1 MLNMEETK
9 LQKRKRKAQNEGNNR
24 LLVSTC
30 ADLSDV
36 YMKSGRFQQAI
47 EEFKT
52 LAEVYKLEHNQIEYG
67 KANRAIG
74 EAYLGLH
81 NFKKALEHQK
91 IYLNIAVS
99 EKNNAEI
106 QRAYATIGH
115 IYLTMYL
122 ETQADADQNLNAAY
136 KYFMRSMK
144 VCESLTAINK
154 LEKADMQAR
163 LFSNLGLV
171 KDSLGDYNKAIELF
185 TTSINICKANDIYEQ
200 LSRGYM
206 SLAALYDKKE
216 ETSKTM
222 HHYNLAI
229 EAAKKLKDNID
240 LMCTALHTK
249 AEALIKLGDFHA
261 AKKTLYKAYKLN
273 SPNIEDRKMI
283 EKYLRA
289 VATMCYDED
298 KLVVETNDNRALKKL
313 YESMGDCACVVK
325 NYPKAIE
332 YYKLMLNYAERSGVS
347 GKELA
352 TCYNSLAQT
361 YEDNK
366 MFKEAVQYFEKEFE
380 FRDNIKDALDAM
392 SKIADNKESAEE
404 SMDDVVGV
412 YDKAIKYCQEKD
424 NLKEE
429 RRMIARCIK
438 YLQRIGK
445 TSEVCRYQQKLN
457 ALKVPDREDDSSS
470 SECESHNSSIIDDK
484 ENCLNLDDITDSDD
498 STEEEKPIN
507 PSVVVVGKRRS
518 KNFAIKKNA
527 KGESQLHVACIN
539 GKIPV
544 VKHLLEQGHPVNVR
558 DNTGWLPIHEAC
570 NHGFYEIVKLLLDK
584 GAAIN
589 DRGGVKCE
597 GITPIFDAANNG
609 HLNIVQLL
617 LDRGASVTIKS
628 DNGDTPLNVLKVWH
642 QRYPFEG
649 EDYVLYNTVVAKMT
663 EALKKV
669 GENVSEN
676 VVVHEPVSG
685 ESEEVVVSEKSEDSE
700 IESDRDSD
708 SSSSNIPLRPSSGPN
723 LLNEYQE
730 IMKNL
735 GKKSSTSNT
744 RDIRSNVRNKPALL
758 REKDVS
764 FDDWLEDDLQPGK
777 ATKKRKTSL
786 TEAVVTSSTRKRSS
800 DSPRR
805 NTPNKRLSDENR
817 QISDVIATTSSSPS
831 PTRRIFTP
839 SNIQKN
845 SAKRK
850 IQTSLIDSGISK
862 TTNSVKHRPLQT
874 LQRHRSLENI
884 KQSKITTFGSSKSS
898 IEPDSTMSSPNKFSY
913 TQIPVVQDVTPNIP
927 VAHAIST
934 GDLMVFVDV
943 KVEGKVFRVPV
954 LLAQVQTNTI
964 GWLAE
969 QAALKYARKECSKP
983 ELELETTTG
992 ALLSDEDPLS
1002 LLFPLGTTQA
1012 EPVVGK
1018 IVKLFE
1024 TPLVGKYRDAC
1035 SHMKEAVDDKLVRIL
1050 EEFSVNLNLQNLGLM
1065 SNTLSPLCKA
1075 LNHQTT
1081 LLDLN
1086 LSGNFLDIHCMV
1098 VLCSS
1103 LPSLVNLTS
1112 LNLKCTGLSSSHLT
1126 ELVNMFSIAS
1136 TRILEK
1142 LKRLDL
1148 SNNYLRNR
1156 SCEQL
1161 VEILRHLKLEH
1172 LNIANVT
1179 FSSGIF
1185 QDLHNRNMRLNLQNV
1200 KYLNI
1205 SNNQLSSR
1213 DLENIISWTV
1223 ANNLVDLNLSRNTLK
1238 NTTLGHYN
1246 EDFDKDDKFN
1256 SLHSLNLSRCK
1267 LTDNDLYHILRL
1279 CSNKSIVKLDVSYN
1293 IDLTA
1298 VTLRRILELPVLEEI
1313 NLIGCDNI
1321 LKYFSEFYEE
1331 VTESCRRKCLKLTVD
1346 FNMYSSEVDSLIEN
1360 FKKLYTEP
1368 VIDKGERLLIIHSK
1382 EWEK

>member
-1 MLNMEETK
+1 MDETK
-9 LQKRKRKAQNEGNNR
+9 LQKRKRKAQNEGNTR

-47 EEFKT
+47 EEYET
-52 LAEVYKLEHNQIEYG
+52 LAEIYKLEHNQIEYG
-67 KANRAIG
+67 KANRGIG

-91 IYLNIAVS
+91 IYLNKAVS

-115 IYLTMYL
+115 IYLTTYL
-122 ETQADADQNLNAAY
+122 ETQTDADQNLNAAY

-144 VCESLTAINK
+144 VCESLTTINK

-171 KDSLGDYNKAIELF
+171 KESLGDYNKAIELF
-185 TTSINICKANDIYEQ
+185 TTSINICKTNDIYEQ

-206 SLAALYDKKE
+206 SLAALYDKKG

-261 AKKTLYKAYKLN
+261 AKKTLYKAYKLK

-289 VATMCYDED
+289 VATMCYAED
-298 KLVVETNDNRALKKL
+298 KLVVETNDNRDLKKL
-313 YESMGDCACVVK
+313 YETMGDSACIVK
-325 NYPKAIE
+325 NFSKAIE
-332 YYKLMLNYAERSGVS
+332 YYKLMLNYAEKSGVS

-352 TCYNSLAQT
+352 TYYNSLAQT

-380 FRDNIKDALDAM
+380 LRDNIKDALDAM

-404 SMDDVVGV
+404 SMGEVIEV
-412 YDKAIKYCQEKD
+412 YNKAIKYCQEKN

-438 YLQRIGK
+438 YLQRIGI

-457 ALKVPDREDDSSS
+457 ALKIPDKDDDSSS
-470 SECESHNSSIIDDK
+470 SECESHDSSVIDDK
-484 ENCLNLDDITDSDD
+484 ENCVNLDDITDSDD
-498 STEEEKPIN
+498 SEEEEKPIN
-507 PSVVVVGKRRS
+507 PSVAVVGKRRS

-544 VKHLLEQGHPVNVR
+544 VKHLLDQGHPVNVR

-609 HLNIVQLL
+609 HIRIVQLL
-617 LDRGASVTIKS
+617 LDRGASLTIKS

-649 EDYVLYNTVVAKMT
+649 EDYDLYKTVVDRMT

-669 GENVSEN
+669 GENVSSN

-685 ESEEVVVSEKSEDSE
+685 ESEEVVFSEKSDDE

-708 SSSSNIPLRPSSGPN
+708 SSSTNSPSRQSSAPN

-730 IMKNL
+730 IMKHL
-735 GKKSSTSNT
+735 GKKSSITKT
-744 RDIRSNVRNKPALL
+744 REIQSNVRKKSALL
-758 REKDVS
+758 KEKDVS
-764 FDDWLEDDLQPGK
+764 FDDWLEDDLQLAK
-777 ATKKRKTSL
+777 ATKKQKTSL

-800 DSPRR
+800 DSPRNNSPR
-805 NTPNKRLSDENR
+805 KRSSDENR
-817 QISDVIATTSSSPS
+817 QISDIITMSSSSPS
-831 PTRRIFTP
+831 PTRRTFTP

-862 TTNSVKHRPLQT
+862 TINSVKHKPPQT

-898 IEPDSTMSSPNKFSY
+898 MEPDSTMSSPNKLAY
-913 TQIPVVQDVTPNIP
+913 TQIPIVQDVTPNIP

-943 KVEGKVFRVPV
+943 RVEGKVFRVPV

-983 ELELETTTG
+983 QLELETTTG

-1024 TPLVGKYRDAC
+1024 TPLVGKYREAC
-1035 SHMKEAVDDKLVRIL
+1035 SHMKEAADDKLTRIL
-1050 EEFSVNLNLQNLGLM
+1050 EEFSVNLNLQNLGFM

-1086 LSGNFLDIHCMV
+1086 LSGNFLDVHCMV

-1126 ELVNMFSIAS
+1126 EMVNMFSVAS
-1136 TRILEK
+1136 NRILEK

-1148 SNNYLRNR
+1148 SHNYLRNK
-1156 SCEQL
+1156 CGEHL

-1172 LNIANVT
+1172 LNLANVA

-1185 QDLHNRNMRLNLQNV
+1185 QDLHNRNLKLNLQDV

-1205 SNNQLSSR
+1205 SDNQLSSR
-1213 DLENIISWTV
+1213 EVENIISWTV
-1223 ANNLVDLNLSRNTLK
+1223 ENNLIDLNLSRNTLK
-1238 NTTLGHYN
+1238 NTTLGHYS
-1246 EDFDKDDKFN
+1246 EDFDRDNKFN

-1279 CSNKSIVKLDVSYN
+1279 CPSKSIMNIDVSYN

-1331 VTESCRRKCLKLTVD
+1331 VRESCRRKCVKLTVD
-1346 FNMYSSEVDSLIEN
+1346 FNLYAREIDSLIEN

>member
-1 MLNMEETK
+1 MSLAVLTIKSQINPTQIRKLCYDAGTK
-9 LQKRKRKAQNEGNNR
+9 I
-24 LLVSTC
+24 
-30 ADLSDV
+30 D
-36 YMKSGRFQQAI
+36 
-47 EEFKT
+47 
-52 LAEVYKLEHNQIEYG
+52 
-67 KANRAIG
+67 
-74 EAYLGLH
+74 
-81 NFKKALEHQK
+81 
-91 IYLNIAVS
+91 IAVS

-115 IYLTMYL
+115 IYLTTYL

-805 NTPNKRLSDENR
+805 NTPKKR
-817 QISDVIATTSSSPS
+817 SSPS
-831 PTRRIFTP
+831 PTRRVFRP

-850 IQTSLIDSGISK
+850 IQTSLKDSASIAKKRSSPSPTRRVFRPSNIQKNSAKRKIQTSLKDSSNSK
-862 TTNSVKHRPLQT
+862 TINNVKHKPPQT
-874 LQRHRSLENI
+874 LQRHRSLEHV
-884 KQSKITTFGSSKSS
+884 KQSKTTTFERSKSS
-898 IEPDSTMSSPNKFSY
+898 IEPSSTMSSPNKFSY
-913 TQIPVVQDVTPNIP
+913 TQIPIAQDNTPNIL
-927 VAHAIST
+927 VANAIST

-943 KVEGKVFRVPV
+943 KVEDKVFRVPV

-1035 SHMKEAVDDKLVRIL
+1035 SHMKEGINCSLLYTHFQLTTFNTSNSHRNLEARCHYEKCCLLVSHIL
-1050 EEFSVNLNLQNLGLM
+1050 
-1065 SNTLSPLCKA
+1065 A
-1075 LNHQTT
+1075 DI
-1081 LLDLN
+1081 LLLI
-1086 LSGNFLDIHCMV
+1086 GIF
-1098 VLCSS
+1098 
-1103 LPSLVNLTS
+1103 
-1112 LNLKCTGLSSSHLT
+1112 
-1126 ELVNMFSIAS
+1126 
-1136 TRILEK
+1136 
-1142 LKRLDL
+1142 
-1148 SNNYLRNR
+1148 
-1156 SCEQL
+1156 QL

-1172 LNIANVT
+1172 LNIANVS

-1185 QDLHNRNMRLNLQNV
+1185 QDLHNRNLRLNLQDV

-1205 SNNQLSSR
+1205 SDNQLSCR
-1213 DLENIISWTV
+1213 DVENIISWTV

-1267 LTDNDLYHILRL
+1267 LTDNDLYHVLRL